1 MDRNIP
7 YGDKACVFKMSRKQ
21 SKSGSSEIFYKS
33 DLILGSI
40 DNSLVADTALE
51 QLFSSVNV
59 KEAAP
64 SHINNVHAKSK
75 MAHKKVTVRKVVANS
90 RHYVVTPEHLAWTL
104 NIGLDKAK

>member
-1 MDRNIP
+1 
-7 YGDKACVFKMSRKQ
+7 MSRKQ
-21 SKSGSSEIFYKS
+21 SKSVPSEISYRS
-33 DLILGSI
+33 DHILGLI

-51 QLFSSVNV
+51 QLFSAINV

-64 SHINNVHAKSK
+64 SHIKNVIDKSK

>member
-40 DNSLVADTALE
+40 DNSLVADTALK
-51 QLFSSVNV
+51 QLFLAINA
-59 KEAAP
+59 KEIAT
-64 SHINNVHAKSK
+64 SRTNSVHAKSK
-75 MAHKKVTVRKVVANS
+75 MAHKKVTVKKVVANS